1 MPTAKPRI
9 TITLSDEQH
18 VTLQSL
24 AQVQGVSMSSIVV
37 DLLDTT
43 LPVLQRLTEVLR
55 NASEAPQAVLDGL
68 KASLDSAQGQMLGHG
83 EAAMSQLDLL
93 VQMSAGAESVDTAA
107 PGVSEAVPKVRPPTS
122 NRGVR
127 NVPPTSK
134 NLPIFPSKTR
144 ASVDSNGRAKK

>member
-9 TITLSDEQH
+9 TITLTDEQH
-18 VTLQSL
+18 STLHEL
-24 AQVQGVSMSSIVV
+24 AHLQGVSMSSIVV
-37 DLLDTT
+37 DLVDTT

-68 KASLDSAQGQMLGHG
+68 RASLDTAESDMLGHG
-83 EAAMSQLDLL
+83 EAVMSQLDLL
-93 VQMSAGAESVDTAA
+93 VKLGRGEGAGDGARA
-107 PGVSEAVPKVRPPTS
+107 AVPAPSPKAEPPTS

-134 NLPIFPSKTR
+134 KSPFSSAKSNTSIN
-144 ASVDSNGRAKK
+144 SNGRAKK